1 MKKISLSKMKKRA
14 ENYFLKGE
22 YQKAIQI
29 FSLALAHF
37 PDNKELKIGAIL
49 ADMANE
55 NEEKAQ
61 AIYEYYQITKEIEE
75 DNAENIIENLI
86 NSVDIDLEL
95 LNDFID
101 DNEVYYDEN
110 SIDYSDF
117 ISHVKQ
123 KGNFKIAYE
132 DIMLSTK
139 VLIQNRKDFLDFL
152 DKLIEND
159 YIETALNY
167 AEIALALYP
176 KDMEIKQLFN
186 KVKKQN

>member
-1 MKKISLSKMKKRA
+1 VKKMSLKKLKKRA

-29 FSLALAHF
+29 FSLALAYF
-37 PDNKELKIGAIL
+37 PDNKELKIDAIL

-61 AIYEYYQITKEIEE
+61 AIYEYYQITKEIEK

-86 NSVDIDLEL
+86 SSVDIDLEL

-110 SIDYSDF
+110 SINYSDF
-117 ISHVKQ
+117 ILHIKQ

-167 AEIALALYP
+167 AEIALTLYP

-186 KVKKQN
+186 KAKKQN

>member
-1 MKKISLSKMKKRA
+1 MKKINLNKMKKKA
-14 ENYFLKGE
+14 ENYFFKGE
-22 YQKAIQI
+22 YQKAIQV
-29 FSLALAHF
+29 FSLALAYF

-61 AIYEYYQITKEIEE
+61 AIYEYYQITKEIEK

-101 DNEVYYDEN
+101 DNETYYDEN
-110 SIDYSDF
+110 SINYSDF
-117 ISHVKQ
+117 ILHVKQ